1 MRYRGRPG
9 ARMMPGPRPAGPAL
23 ARLARTR
30 SAHGDVALLL
40 GGVHS
45 RRLVLLKSLLTRL
58 ERHPGAVPAP
68 ARQRFEDHWR
78 LLEAAESLH
87 PHSVRRTLDY
97 PAVGHWLARVLA
109 AADGGQLAGLLDG
122 FGAVAASAALRAGT
136 DFTLELAAPGG
147 VLALPGIGVL
157 GCGTPTARLTARGPA
172 AHLDPG
178 PVLHRAAGR
187 VHGSGTG
194 WRGLRPLPGSAGCLD
209 DLDPYRAPPG
219 GVGHTALPAA
229 PRSATAVQPWLPRW
243 RAALAL
249 LRFADPLRAA
259 ETTALLRCLVP
270 LTRSGPLGHDAGQI
284 SATLRAAPGAVL
296 CTLPDTAADLAEV
309 LVHETQHSKLAV
321 LHDLVPLHRAGPDA
335 VHQVPWRPDPR
346 PFEGVLQGTYAHLAL
361 ADFWTRAARRD
372 GLAPT
377 VRNVAVARGDAC
389 RRQVAQAL
397 PLLLESR
404 ELTPAGR
411 EFAACMQQHL
421 GCLQR
426 SVGPSATVCG
436 TSPSSDVR

>member
-1 MRYRGRPG
+1 
-9 ARMMPGPRPAGPAL
+9 MMPGPRPAGPAL

-40 GGVHS
+40 GGLHS

-58 ERHPGAVPAP
+58 ERHPDAVPAP
-68 ARQRFEDHWR
+68 VRQRFEEHWR
-78 LLEAAESLH
+78 LLEQAESLH

-97 PAVGHWLARVLA
+97 PAVGHWLARTLA
-109 AADGGQLAGLLDG
+109 AADGEQLAGLLDR
-122 FGAVAASAALRAGT
+122 FGTVAASAALRAGT
-136 DFTLELAAPGG
+136 DFTLELPAPGG
-147 VLALPGIGVL
+147 LLALPGIGLL
-157 GCGTPTARLTARGPA
+157 GCDTPMVRLAAHGPA
-172 AHLDPG
+172 AHLAPG

-194 WRGLRPLPGSAGCLD
+194 WRGLRPLPGSAGYLD
-209 DLDPYRAPPG
+209 DLDPHRAPPAG
-219 GVGHTALPAA
+219 IGRTALPAA

-270 LTRSGPLGHDAGQI
+270 LARTGPHGRDGEDTGQV

-296 CTLPDTAADLAEV
+296 CTLPDTAEDLAEV

-321 LHDLVPLHRAGPDA
+321 LHDLVPLHHAGPHA
-335 VHQVPWRPDPR
+335 VHRVPWRPDPR

-377 VRNVAVARGDAC
+377 VRSVAVARGDAC
-389 RRQVAQAL
+389 RTQVAQAL

-411 EFAACMQQHL
+411 EFAACMHQHL
-421 GCLQR
+421 VGLGR
-426 SVGPSATVCG
+426 SVDPSARIG
-436 TSPSSDVR
+436 GMSPSSDVR

>member
-58 ERHPGAVPAP
+58 ERHPGAAPAP
-68 ARQRFEDHWR
+68 ARRRFEEHWR
-78 LLEAAESLH
+78 LLEQAESLH

-97 PAVGHWLARVLA
+97 PAVGHWLARTLA
-109 AADGGQLAGLLDG
+109 AADGEQLGGLLER

-136 DFTLELAAPGG
+136 DFTLELPAPDGL
-147 VLALPGIGVL
+147 LALPGIGLL
-157 GCGTPTARLTARGPA
+157 GCDTPTVRLTARGPA
-172 AHLDPG
+172 AHLAPG

-194 WRGLRPLPGSAGCLD
+194 WRGLRPLPGSAGYLD
-209 DLDPYRAPPG
+209 DLDPHRAPPG
-219 GVGHTALPAA
+219 GVGHAALPAS
-229 PRSATAVQPWLPRW
+229 PRSATAVQPWLSRW

-270 LTRSGPLGHDAGQI
+270 LAGGDAGQV

-296 CTLPDTAADLAEV
+296 CTLPDTAEDLAEV
-309 LVHETQHSKLAV
+309 LVHETQHGKLAV
-321 LHDLVPLHRAGPDA
+321 LHDLVPLHHAGPHA
-335 VHQVPWRPDPR
+335 VHRVPWRPDPR

-377 VRNVAVARGDAC
+377 VRSVAVARGDAC

-421 GCLQR
+421 VCLGR
-426 SVGPSATVCG
+426 SVGPFPTVCG